1 MKQIIK
7 NKYEIIKEIG
17 EGATGSVYLARDLHV
32 NRLVAIKR
40 MERLSE
46 IRKEMELLKE
56 LKHQGLPEVYDYFEE
71 DGLGYLI
78 MEYVDGMTLKKYL
91 EQNGVPETEQALQW
105 MQELA
110 DILSYLHEKHP
121 PVIYRDLKPAN
132 MMLMEDGSLRLIDL
146 GGAFLRCHNG
156 NEDRISIGTPGYS
169 APEQWNG
176 IHADARCDVYSF
188 GAVFHELLTGVNP
201 LKPPYERRP
210 VRQYNRALPVWLER
224 LICQCTKENPKE
236 RYANMT
242 QVKEVLTDCRKSK
255 HGRRIWQ
262 RTKELVF
269 AGLLLMASVA
279 TLAPLVKGIPAE
291 SFPDPF
297 LKKPVL
303 YFGLLLFLYIAL
315 FGKRKSG
322 EYLIRQEREIW
333 LTEKRGRG
341 LLALFA
347 FAVGMAGGML
357 LVKTPMTSQ
366 AAENTK
372 SLWIE
377 LKDEENRLLLLREG
391 AALPVTERLCME
403 IPMDRLPKDELSFRV
418 IATNREGETYSSR
431 SFVIHNKS

>member
-1 MKQIIK
+1 MKQIVR
-7 NKYEIIKEIG
+7 NKYEIMKEIG
-17 EGATGSVYLARDLHV
+17 EGATGCVYLARDLHV
-32 NRLVAIKR
+32 NRPVAVKR

-71 DGLGYLI
+71 DGMGYLV
-78 MEYVDGMTLKKYL
+78 MEYVDGITLKKYL

-105 MQELA
+105 MKELA
-110 DILSYLHEKHP
+110 DILLYLHEKHP
-121 PVIYRDLKPAN
+121 PIVYRDLKPAN
-132 MMLMEDGSLRLIDL
+132 IMLMEDGTLRLIDL
-146 GGAFLRCHNG
+146 GGAFLRSHDG
-156 NEDRISIGTPGYS
+156 NEDRISIGTPGYG

-176 IHADARCDVYSF
+176 IHVDARCDVYSF
-188 GAVFHELLTGVNP
+188 GAVFHELLTGVSP

-210 VRQYNRALPVWLER
+210 VRQYDRTFPVQLER
-224 LICQCTKENPKE
+224 VICQCTKENPRE

-242 QVKEVLTDCRKSK
+242 QVKKVLEDCLAGKK
-255 HGRRIWQ
+255 GRRLRY

-269 AGLLLMASVA
+269 AVLLCVAAAA
-279 TLAPLVKGIPAE
+279 TLVPLLQGIPAE

-303 YFGLLLFLYIAL
+303 YFSMLLFLYIGL

-322 EYLIRQEREIW
+322 DYLIRQEKEIW

-341 LLALFA
+341 LLALLA
-347 FAVGMAGGML
+347 FAVGMTGGAL
-357 LVKTPMTSQ
+357 LFRSPISSQ
-366 AAENTK
+366 AADNAK

-391 AALPVTERLCME
+391 AVLPVTERLRME
-403 IPMDRLPKDELSFRV
+403 IPMDRLPKEELSFRM
-418 IATNREGETYSSR
+418 IATNQAGEVYSSR
-431 SFVIHNKS
+431 SFRIHNE

>member
-1 MKQIIK
+1 MKQIMK
-7 NKYEIIKEIG
+7 NKYEILKEIG
-17 EGATGSVYLARDLHV
+17 SGATGCVYLARDLHV
-32 NRLVAIKR
+32 NRPVAIKR

-105 MQELA
+105 MKELA

-121 PVIYRDLKPAN
+121 PIVYRDLKPAN
-132 MMLMEDGSLRLIDL
+132 IMLMEDGTLRLIDL
-146 GGAFLRCHNG
+146 GGAFLRSHDG

-176 IHADARCDVYSF
+176 IHVDARCDVYSF
-188 GAVFHELLTGVNP
+188 GAVFHELLTGVSP

-210 VRQYNRALPVWLER
+210 VRQYDRAFPVWLER

-242 QVKEVLTDCRKSK
+242 QVKAELADSRKK
-255 HGRRIWQ
+255 RNGRRIWW

-269 AGLLLMASVA
+269 GGFLVMAVIA
-279 TLAPLVKGIPAE
+279 TLFPLLKGIPAE
-291 SFPDPF
+291 CFPDPF

-303 YFGLLLFLYIAL
+303 YFSLLLFLYIAL
-315 FGKRKSG
+315 FGRRKNAD
-322 EYLIRQEREIW
+322 YLIRQEKEVW

-341 LLALFA
+341 LLALLA
-347 FAVGMAGGML
+347 LAVGLTGGAL
-357 LVKTPMTSQ
+357 LFRAPISSQ

-372 SLWIE
+372 SLWID
-377 LKDEENRLLLLREG
+377 LKDEENRLLLLKEG
-391 AALPVTERLCME
+391 AVLPVTERLCME
-403 IPMDRLPKDELSFRV
+403 IPVDRLPKEELSFRV
-418 IATNREGETYSSR
+418 IATDQAGEVYSSR
-431 SFVIHNKS
+431 SFRIHNE

>member
-1 MKQIIK
+1 MK
-7 NKYEIIKEIG
+7 NKYEVIKEIG
-17 EGATGSVYLARDLHV
+17 EGATGCVYLARDLHV

-46 IRKEMELLKE
+46 IRREMELLKE

-71 DGLGYLI
+71 EGFGYLI

-91 EQNGVPETEQALQW
+91 EQNGVPEQEQALQW

-121 PVIYRDLKPAN
+121 PIIYRDLKPSN
-132 MMLMEDGSLRLIDL
+132 IMLMENGSLRLIDL

-176 IHADARCDVYSF
+176 IHVDARCDVYSF

-210 VRQYNRALPVWLER
+210 VRQYDRSVPVLIEK
-224 LICQCTKENPKE
+224 LICQCTRENPKE
-236 RYANMT
+236 RYGNMT
-242 QVKEVLTDCRKSK
+242 QVKEILTDGREKKSG
-255 HGRRIWQ
+255 HRIWW
-262 RTKELVF
+262 RTKELMF
-269 AGLLLMASVA
+269 AGSLFLAIVFTLL
-279 TLAPLVKGIPAE
+279 PLLKGIPAE

-297 LKKPVL
+297 LRKPVC
-303 YFGLLLFLYIAL
+303 YFSMLLLLYIGL
-315 FGKRKSG
+315 FGRRKSKD
-322 EYLIRQEREIW
+322 YLIRQEKEIW

-341 LLALFA
+341 LFAVLA
-347 FAVGMAGGML
+347 FAAGMAGGML
-357 LVKTPMTSQ
+357 LVNTPMSSQ
-366 AAENTK
+366 AAEGTK

-377 LKDEENRLLLLREG
+377 LKDENNRLLLLRED
-391 AALPVTERLCME
+391 AVLPVTERLCME
-403 IPMDRLPKDELSFRV
+403 IPMDRLPQERLSFRV
-418 IATNREGETYSSR
+418 VATDQEGEVYSSR
-431 SFVIHNKS
+431 SFKIYND

>member
-1 MKQIIK
+1 MKQIVR
-7 NKYEIIKEIG
+7 NKYEIMKEIG
-17 EGATGSVYLARDLHV
+17 EGATGCVYLARDLHV
-32 NRLVAIKR
+32 NRPVAVKR

-71 DGLGYLI
+71 DGMGYLV
-78 MEYVDGMTLKKYL
+78 MEYVDGITLKKYL

-105 MQELA
+105 MKELA

-121 PVIYRDLKPAN
+121 PIIYRDLKPAN
-132 MMLMEDGSLRLIDL
+132 IMLMEDGTLRLIDL
-146 GGAFLRCHNG
+146 GGAFLRSHDG

-176 IHADARCDVYSF
+176 IHVDAQCDVYSF
-188 GAVFHELLTGVNP
+188 GAVFHELLTGVSP

-210 VRQYNRALPVWLER
+210 VRQYDRALPTMLER
-224 LICQCTKENPKE
+224 VICQCTKENPKE

-242 QVKEVLTDCRKSK
+242 QVKEVLEDCLAGKK
-255 HGRRIWQ
+255 GRRLRY

-269 AGLLLMASVA
+269 AALLSVA
-279 TLAPLVKGIPAE
+279 AAATLVPLLKGIPAE

-297 LKKPVL
+297 LRKPVL
-303 YFGLLLFLYIAL
+303 YFSMLLFLYIGL
-315 FGKRKSG
+315 FGKRKNG
-322 EYLIRQEREIW
+322 DYLIRQEKEIW

-341 LLALFA
+341 LLALLA
-347 FAVGMAGGML
+347 FAVGMTGGAL
-357 LVKTPMTSQ
+357 LFRAPISSQ
-366 AAENTK
+366 AADNTK

-391 AALPVTERLCME
+391 SVLPVTERLCMD
-403 IPMDRLPKDELSFRV
+403 IPMDRLPKEELAFRV
-418 IATNREGETYSSR
+418 IATDRKGEVYSSR
-431 SFVIHNKS
+431 SFKIRNE